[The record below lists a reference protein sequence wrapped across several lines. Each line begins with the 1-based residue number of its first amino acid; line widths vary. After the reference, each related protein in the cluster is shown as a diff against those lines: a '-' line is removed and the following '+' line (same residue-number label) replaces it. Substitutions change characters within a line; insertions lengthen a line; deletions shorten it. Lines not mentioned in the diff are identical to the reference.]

1 MSSYVPVSASLADPS
16 GSGAVAAAVQWLQG
30 TLLGTVATTVAVICV
45 AAVGL
50 MMLSGRL
57 SFRRAGVVIL
67 GCFIVFGASAIAAG
81 IHSVVGL
88 ADPGAGAPAYAA
100 PPPPPPL
107 PPAPAQPPPVPQAD
121 PYAGAAVPSR

>member
-1 MSSYVPVSASLADPS
+1 MSSYLSPAASLADPS
-16 GSGAVAAAVQWLQG
+16 GSGAVAAAVQWFQG

-50 MMLSGRL
+50 MMLTGRL

-81 IHSVVGL
+81 IHGVVGL
-88 ADPGAGAPAYAA
+88 ADPGPGAPAFAA
-100 PPPPPPL
+100 PSPPPPASP
-107 PPAPAQPPPVPQAD
+107 QPPPAPQAD